1 MKDRR
6 QTLDNVMKRLWIEI
20 ILEGKEVIPLGHYN
34 ADGRLVGGGR
44 TSWLTT
50 LRGYA
55 LKINLVIDDIK

>member
-1 MKDRR
+1 MR
-6 QTLDNVMKRLWIEI
+6 
-20 ILEGKEVIPLGHYN
+20 VIPLVHYN

-55 LKINLVIDDIK
+55 LKISLVIDDIKRQPTKEMEAIKEALE